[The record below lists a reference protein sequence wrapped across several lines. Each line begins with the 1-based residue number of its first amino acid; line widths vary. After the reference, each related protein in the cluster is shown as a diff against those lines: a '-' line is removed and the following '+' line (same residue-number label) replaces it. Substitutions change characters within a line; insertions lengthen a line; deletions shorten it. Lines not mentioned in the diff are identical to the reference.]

1 MEAKAIMYYLLLKF
15 KFEPNVESQI
25 PIKLKRSPTSV
36 SAEKGIHLA
45 MKVRA

>member
-15 KFEPNVESQI
+15 NFEPNADSQI
-25 PIKLKRSPTSV
+25 PIKLKKSPTV
-36 SAEKGIHLA
+36 MVGEKGIHLA